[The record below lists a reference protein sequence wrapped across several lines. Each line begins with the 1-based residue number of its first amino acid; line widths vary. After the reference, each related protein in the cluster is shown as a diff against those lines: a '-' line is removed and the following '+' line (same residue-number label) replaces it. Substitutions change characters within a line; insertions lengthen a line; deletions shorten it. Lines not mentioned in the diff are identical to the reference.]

1 MSDDSTTSVDRK
13 FAVMLADLEDTAT
26 ELTARLSTLH
36 KEAEA
41 VEAELQRV
49 EGVRT
54 AMLGRPVRRKAA
66 TASPTSTATVR
77 ARDKEAAANRVERIK
92 EYARAN
98 GGTFTGRAAADHI
111 GMAFQGVGPVLA
123 GMVRRGEATVEAPDE
138 GPRVYTLVGA

>member
-1 MSDDSTTSVDRK
+1 MSTTSDIDRK
-13 FAVMLADLEDTAT
+13 FAVMLAELEDTAT

-54 AMLGRPVRRKAA
+54 AMLGRPARRKPGPKPS
-66 TASPTSTATVR
+66 TKPGTTRERKSTA
-77 ARDKEAAANRVERIK
+77 AADRVERIR

-98 GGTFTGRAAADHI
+98 GGTFTGREVADEI

-123 GMVRRGEATVEAPDE
+123 GMVRRGEATVEEPDE
-138 GPRVYTLVGA
+138 GPRVYTLVEA

>member
-1 MSDDSTTSVDRK
+1 MSTTSEIDRK
-13 FAVMLADLEDTAT
+13 FAVMLAELEDTAT
-26 ELTARLSTLH
+26 ELTARLSKLH

-54 AMLGRPVRRKAA
+54 AMLGRPTRRKPGPK
-66 TASPTSTATVR
+66 PTTTPGTRERKSTA
-77 ARDKEAAANRVERIK
+77 AADRVERIK

-98 GGTFTGRAAADHI
+98 GGTFTGRAAAEEI

-123 GMVRRGEATVEAPDE
+123 GMVRRGEATVEESDE
-138 GPRVYTLVGA
+138 GPRVYTLVEA